1 MTSEVET
8 MKTTVVFDG
17 WDNNGYA
24 KYRVISLND
33 PDVKEGGDDHDEETT
48 NN

>member
-24 KYRVISLND
+24 QYRVISLND
-33 PDVKEGGDDHDEETT
+33 PDVKEGG
-48 NN
+48 NGNGKNSN